1 MADASFHIDLGEVEA
16 AAKLIRSMVD
26 DLQGPTN
33 DLEAVV
39 KQVTATVYG
48 TDTLGKALT
57 GAGSSVGGLAEHQQ
71 QVLTGIQD
79 YLKNSAAMAQNL
91 LTMVEQHR
99 ATDDLQASEM
109 KRVLDGGAPSSP
121 AVPNST
127 PVPTPVPA
135 PAPIPV
141 PDPTPAPEPT
151 PVPPPPPVP
160 TVTDSGYQDPTKPN
174 LDYNK
179 PPPTRPEPG
188 PHTGAGG
195 RQLI

>member
-16 AAKLIRSMVD
+16 AAKLIRGMVD

-71 QVLTGIQD
+71 QVLAGIQE

-121 AVPNST
+121 GTPTSTPTPVAVPVAAPG
-127 PVPTPVPA
+127 PVPT
-135 PAPIPV
+135 
-141 PDPTPAPEPT
+141 
-151 PVPPPPPVP
+151 

-179 PPPTRPEPG
+179 PPPTRLEPG
-188 PHTGAGG
+188 PRTGAGG